1 MGAVDPTVPKL
12 DLPHVAARVDEDLLA
27 RLHAAESAVQAAR
40 WREARELALP
50 ILESVHAGPPVLLRA
65 GEAAFVAALAEGET
79 DEVERV
85 VRSMVSV
92 SIPGAIRRVRVLAD
106 SAGMD
111 SGLHGRIVALLDEAE
126 GVDESSLADEIRSRY
141 AWASTPGELMRGFL
155 AMPYPEEAHAVG
167 GAPTGSVE
175 PGDGGGDTAA
185 GGHRPSGA
193 PGGAGEGRDTGDA
206 VALDRPGAEAD
217 GTGSRDGEPAHDHE
231 EDNVVPIS
239 RYRRTPEEDDDGDL
253 YDFREYPQT
262 PLDGAHVVRSI
273 HEGVRGEDRPSPPE
287 PLPLLQGS
295 VPEDT
300 EELHRFVVSNPG
312 EPAREMLRRFAEHQ
326 AMHQDLERLYDHG
339 LNFLGMDEYEQ
350 AITVLI
356 PVASVENEN
365 QLGAAEALAQA
376 FFHEGRMAEAHEYLV
391 RVIPQD
397 ANDPSYAGLFYW
409 LGMVAEERD
418 EPANALT
425 YYTHALRLDP
435 SLVEAKRRAR
445 ILLG

>member
-1 MGAVDPTVPKL
+1 MGAVDPTVPKM
-12 DLPHVAARVDEDLLA
+12 DIPHVAAPVDEDLLA
-27 RLHAAESAVQAAR
+27 RLLAAEAAVQAAR
-40 WREARELALP
+40 WREALDLALP
-50 ILESVHAGPPVLLRA
+50 VLESAHASPPVLLRS

-111 SGLHGRIVALLDEAE
+111 PVLHRKIIALLDEAE

-141 AWASTPGELMRGFL
+141 AWASTPRELMRGFL
-155 AMPYPEEAHAVG
+155 AMPDPEEARAAG
-167 GAPTGSVE
+167 GASAGIAE
-175 PGDGGGDTAA
+175 PGDTSGGPA
-185 GGHRPSGA
+185 GVSGE
-193 PGGAGEGRDTGDA
+193 PGATDA
-206 VALDRPGAEAD
+206 VAIDRSMTEAG

-231 EDNVVPIS
+231 EENVVPIS
-239 RYRRTPEEDDDGDL
+239 RYRRTPEEDDSGDL

-262 PLDGAHVVRSI
+262 PLEGAHVVRSI
-273 HEGVRGEDRPSPPE
+273 HEGVRGGEDEPSPPE
-287 PLPLLQGS
+287 PLPLLEGS
-295 VPEDT
+295 VPEDP

-326 AMHQDLERLYDHG
+326 AMHQDLDRLYDHG
-339 LNFLGMDEYEQ
+339 LNFLGMDEHEQ

-365 QLGAAEALAQA
+365 QLGAVEALAQA

-391 RVIPQD
+391 RVIPED

-409 LGMVAEERD
+409 LGMVAEERE